1 MPMRLAF
8 RLPCPAGIFRN
19 RSEGPPYGA
28 SVKRPGFRA
37 RLFIVLF
44 LFAVFPS
51 IVLTLVWAA
60 TVSRG
65 LPIVSATAAWDSV
78 AATGTRAIDA
88 ARGEP
93 LGPEAREALRRHEQE
108 LRGSL
113 EQARRFGY
121 LAERAVRVIVVFA
134 LAMVLVLAFIGT
146 RVAGHL
152 SRQLSRP
159 LAQLIEWTDHI
170 AKGEPLPAEPPRRGA
185 PEFETLRE
193 RMRQMASDLEVG
205 RAQALQAERT
215 EAFRETARRLA
226 HELKNPLTPIRFAVD
241 RLRRDAPPHLA
252 ETVEVVAVESE
263 RLARMARSFAQFGRL
278 PEGPRAQIDIGEL
291 ARYTAKATV
300 PEGVQLDLE
309 VEPDLPMVRG
319 HHDALAG
326 ALSNVLINAVEACRE
341 RGAIAVHVGRSRR
354 EGGDAVEVIVRDT
367 GCGIPPEKLPGIW
380 DPYVTHK
387 SGGTGLGLA
396 IARQAVMAHDG
407 EVAASSTVGAGTE
420 IRFILPADGARTG
433 EQERVAMNELL
444 NKEGA
449 R

>member
-1 MPMRLAF
+1 MRLAF
-8 RLPCPAGIFRN
+8 RLPGPPGIFRN
-19 RSEGPPYGA
+19 RSEGPPHGA

-88 ARGEP
+88 TRDEQ

-108 LRGSL
+108 LRSSL

-121 LAERAVRVIVVFA
+121 LAERAVPVIVVFA
-134 LAMVLVLAFIGT
+134 LAMVLLLAFIGT

-170 AKGEPLPAEPPRRGA
+170 AKGEPLPAEPARRGA

-205 RAQALQAERT
+205 RARALQAERT

-241 RLRRDAPPHLA
+241 RLRRDAPPHLVEA
-252 ETVEVVAVESE
+252 VEVVAVESE

-341 RGAIAVHVGRSRR
+341 RGAIAVQVGRWRR
-354 EGGDAVEVIVRDT
+354 EGRDAVEVVVRDT

-420 IRFILPADGARTG
+420 IRFILPADSGRTG
-433 EQERVAMNELL
+433 EQERVW
-444 NKEGA
+444 

>member
-1 MPMRLAF
+1 MPTRAAF
-8 RLPCPAGIFRN
+8 RLPAPPGIFRN
-19 RSEGPPYGA
+19 RSEHPPYGA

-88 ARGEP
+88 ARSESLSP
-93 LGPEAREALRRHEQE
+93 AAREALRRHEQE
-108 LRGSL
+108 LRTSL

-121 LAERAVRVIVVFA
+121 LAEQAVPVIVVFA
-134 LAMVLVLAFIGT
+134 LALVLVLTFIGT

-159 LAQLIEWTDHI
+159 LAQLIEWTEHI
-170 AKGEPLPAEPPRRGA
+170 ARGEPLPAEPPRRGA

-193 RMRQMASDLEVG
+193 RMRQMATDIEAG

-241 RLRRDAPPHLA
+241 RLRRDAPPNLSEA
-252 ETVEVVAVESE
+252 VEVVAVESE
-263 RLARMARSFAQFGRL
+263 RLARMARSFAQFGRV

-300 PEGVQLDLE
+300 PERVHLDLQ

-326 ALSNVLINAVEACRE
+326 ALSNVLINAVEACKE
-341 RGAIAVHVGRSRR
+341 TGSIAVRVGRARR
-354 EGGDAVEVIVRDT
+354 NGYEAVEVVVRDT
-367 GCGIPPEKLPGIW
+367 GCGIPAEQLPRIW

-396 IARQAVMAHDG
+396 IARQAVLAHEGAVDAQS
-407 EVAASSTVGAGTE
+407 EVGSGTE
-420 IRFILPADGARTG
+420 IRFTLPADARQAG
-433 EQERVAMNELL
+433 
-444 NKEGA
+444 GGG
-449 R
+449 

>member
-1 MPMRLAF
+1 M
-8 RLPCPAGIFRN
+8 
-19 RSEGPPYGA
+19 
-28 SVKRPGFRA
+28 KRPGFRA

-51 IVLTLVWAA
+51 IVLTLVWAG

-88 ARGEP
+88 ARAEP
-93 LGPEAREALRRHEQE
+93 LSPESRQALLRHEQE
-108 LRGSL
+108 LRSSL

-121 LAERAVRVIVVFA
+121 LADRAVPVILVFA
-134 LAMVLVLAFIGT
+134 LGVVLILAFIGT

-159 LAQLIEWTDHI
+159 LAQLVDWTERI
-170 AKGEPLPAEPPRRGA
+170 ARNEPLPAEPARKGA
-185 PEFETLRE
+185 PEFEMLRE

-241 RLRRDAPPHLA
+241 RLRRDAPPHLSEA
-252 ETVEVVAVESE
+252 VEVVAVESE

-300 PEGVQLDLE
+300 PERVRLDLE

-341 RGAIAVHVGRSRR
+341 NGAIAVRVGRSRR
-354 EGGDAVEVIVRDT
+354 EGFEAVEVVVRDT
-367 GCGIPPEKLPGIW
+367 GCGIPPEQLPRIW

-396 IARQAVMAHDG
+396 IARQAVLAHDG
-407 EVAASSTVGAGTE
+407 SVDADSTVGAGTE
-420 IRFILPADGARTG
+420 IRFTLPADGRPQAPG
-433 EQERVAMNELL
+433 
-444 NKEGA
+444 
-449 R
+449 